1 MPAFAKQ
8 GGRLVAIPPVL
19 NRILLCVR
27 PLAFGALSPLT
38 NHLSSPNPSLLGIL
52 RPGTITALEGLNIRS
67 WRSLKRFEPEG
78 VKFTMRTRAISQATG
93 ISNRTIAL
101 AASLATTAIWSSSF
115 VVAQIGLRYMGPL
128 TVVALQYV
136 VALVVLLPFLL
147 RGVKGRLHQSWRD
160 LLPSRKIWI
169 QLVGL
174 GMIAYV
180 IGNVTLIF
188 GLQRIPAAT
197 AALLL
202 NTTPLLVM
210 LGSAVLLKE
219 RPTLEQTAG
228 IAVTVLGSA
237 VFFSEGA
244 TAGRSWGVLLVMIG
258 VLAFSCFS
266 LIGRDLAKGGK
277 TTTELLTAVP
287 LATAALLLTIAALAI
302 EGMPIIRVESIAVVV
317 WLGILDTAI
326 AYALYNH
333 ALRELTATEISAIIS
348 LTPLGTALIGWLC
361 LGQQLVFVQII
372 GLVCTVIGILI
383 VECRP
388 LAFARR
394 LPAEV
399 IGNRFVRNGQRLG
412 EG

>member
-1 MPAFAKQ
+1 M
-8 GGRLVAIPPVL
+8 
-19 NRILLCVR
+19 
-27 PLAFGALSPLT
+27 
-38 NHLSSPNPSLLGIL
+38 
-52 RPGTITALEGLNIRS
+52 
-67 WRSLKRFEPEG
+67 
-78 VKFTMRTRAISQATG
+78 G
-93 ISNRTIAL
+93 ISSRTIAL
-101 AASLATTAIWSSSF
+101 AASLAATAIWSSSF
-115 VVAQIGLRYMGPL
+115 VVTQIGLRYMGPL

-147 RGVKGRLHQSWRD
+147 RGVKGPLYQSWRN
-160 LLPSRKIWI
+160 LLPTREIWI

-174 GMIAYV
+174 GVIAYV
-180 IGNVTLIF
+180 IGNGTLIF
-188 GLQRIPAAT
+188 GLQRVPAAT

-219 RPTLEQTAG
+219 RPTLEQTGG
-228 IAVTVLGSA
+228 IGVTVLGSA

-244 TAGRSWGVLLVMIG
+244 TASWGWGVLLVMIG

-277 TTTELLTAVP
+277 TSTELLTAVP
-287 LATAALLLTIAALAI
+287 LATAALLLTIVALAI
-302 EGMPIIRVESIAVVV
+302 EGLPTIRLESIAVVV

-361 LGQQLVFVQII
+361 LSQQLAFVQLI

-383 VECRP
+383 VECQP
-388 LAFARR
+388 LAFSRR

-399 IGNRFVRNGQRLG
+399 IGNQ
-412 EG
+412 